1 MFAMAGRDELNRIAN
16 QAVGDHMARQA
27 SIFMEAAIG
36 NYIGIFG
43 VDMTIKRLQDEIK
56 FLEEFS

>member
-1 MFAMAGRDELNRIAN
+1 MTGKDELDRIAN

-27 SIFMEAAIG
+27 SIFIESAIG

>member
-1 MFAMAGRDELNRIAN
+1 MTGRDELDRIAN
-16 QAVGDHMARQA
+16 QAIGDHMARQA

-36 NYIGIFG
+36 NYIGIFN

>member
-1 MFAMAGRDELNRIAN
+1 MTGREDEINRIAN

-36 NYIGIFG
+36 NYIGVFG
-43 VDMTIKRLQDEIK
+43 VDMTIKRPQDEIE
-56 FLEEFS
+56 FLDEFL